1 MFRIIFATFSTK
13 LCLSFGKAGGVAG
26 ALTLSLFIG
35 KCPTKKERK
44 IYASLYSIIY
54 GVVYDVC
61 AKCKREITH
70 YPNALC

>member
-13 LCLSFGKAGGVAG
+13 LCLSFGKAGGVVG

-44 IYASLYSIIY
+44 KERYMRVYIVYMVLYMMYARN
-54 GVVYDVC
+54 
-61 AKCKREITH
+61 AKGK
-70 YPNALC
+70 